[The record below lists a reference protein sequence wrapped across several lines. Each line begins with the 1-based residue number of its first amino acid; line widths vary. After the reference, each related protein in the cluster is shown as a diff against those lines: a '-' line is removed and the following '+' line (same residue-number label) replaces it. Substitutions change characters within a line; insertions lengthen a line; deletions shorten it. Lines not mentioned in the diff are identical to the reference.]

1 MSPLQSTP
9 VSNQVSHPSS
19 LWHQRLGHP
28 SLARLKLLS
37 NVLPSGTV
45 SFENNCDICPM
56 AKQTRLPFPLSSISS
71 NVPFALLH
79 CDIWG
84 PHKIKSHSGAR
95 YFLTIVDDY
104 TRCTWL
110 FLMTHKS
117 ETQSLLK
124 SFFTFVRTQFHT
136 TIMAI
141 RADNGTEFLS
151 LRDFFLHNGVEF
163 QRSCVYTP
171 QQNGVVERKH
181 RHILSVARALLFQA
195 NLPLIFWGECVL
207 TAVFLMNR
215 LPTPLLSN
223 KSPYERLYNR
233 PPTIAHLKVFGC
245 LCYATV
251 VQPLQ
256 KFDSRARRCIFV
268 GYPTGQKGY
277 RLYDL
282 ATKQFIVSRDVKF
295 HEHSFPYSSAPRDDH
310 QQNSQ
315 SVLPLLL
322 PTPLSHDATQEVP
335 TQPSTTFPTSLNESA
350 INASPDDNTSVP
362 TSSPLPIPTNP
373 RQSTRLRQPPSW
385 HKDYH
390 MSNTMFTQVQ
400 LSDSTPPPVKG
411 TKYPLSNFLSYSKL
425 STPHRAFLAAISGHR
440 EPTSYAQAA
449 PDPLWQ
455 QAMKVELDAL
465 QHNKTWSLV
474 PLPAGQKPIG
484 CKWVYKI
491 KYHSDGTI
499 ERYKARLVAKGY
511 TQLEG
516 IDYQETFSPTA
527 KLTTVCGV
535 F

>member
-1 MSPLQSTP
+1 MSPLRSSTLSQIKFRTP
-9 VSNQVSHPSS
+9 LVYGTSVLVIPHPLDSNYFPMCF
-19 LWHQRLGHP
+19 
-28 SLARLKLLS
+28 LL
-37 NVLPSGTV
+37 GTV

-124 SFFTFVRTQFHT
+124 SFFTFVRTQFCT
-136 TIMAI
+136 TIKAI

-151 LRDFFLHNGVEF
+151 LRDFFLYNGVEF
-163 QRSCVYTP
+163 QHSCVYTP

-181 RHILSVARALLFQA
+181 RHILSMARALLFQA

-233 PPTIAHLKVFGC
+233 LPTLAHLKVFGC

-277 RLYDL
+277 KLYDL

-295 HEHSFPYSSAPRDDH
+295 HEHIFPYSSAPRDDH

-315 SVLPLLL
+315 SVLPLFL
-322 PTPLSHDATQEVP
+322 PTPLSHDATQEVPTQLSTTFPTQEVP

-362 TSSPLPIPTNP
+362 TPPHLFLSLLIPDSLLDSANHHHGIKTTTCPTLCLPKCNYPT
-373 RQSTRLRQPPSW
+373 LRQLPLKV
-385 HKDYH
+385 HNIH
-390 MSNTMFTQVQ
+390 
-400 LSDSTPPPVKG
+400 
-411 TKYPLSNFLSYSKL
+411 YPIFFHIRNCL
-425 STPHRAFLAAISGHR
+425 HH
-440 EPTSYAQAA
+440 
-449 PDPLWQ
+449 
-455 QAMKVELDAL
+455 
-465 QHNKTWSLV
+465 
-474 PLPAGQKPIG
+474 
-484 CKWVYKI
+484 
-491 KYHSDGTI
+491 
-499 ERYKARLVAKGY
+499 
-511 TQLEG
+511 
-516 IDYQETFSPTA
+516 
-527 KLTTVCGV
+527 TVL